1 MENLT
6 TLSEIKR
13 VLRMTNE
20 IPDDELGSFISGASE
35 EIYQEYG
42 WPIASTQAIID
53 SDNDTYYIFPTLQQA
68 TPVFSVSRVLINGS
82 LLSSGSYTTVTGSA
96 TVTLANGL
104 ASTYSNE
111 SIIMGYSP
119 NIFNRLATFMT
130 SLDVLQSTFLIAR
143 EGEEFP
149 RTAYLTQKIA
159 AIKTKL
165 NAGVYN
171 SSQFEGYSHYKGD
184 YVYQDDIG
192 GTI

>member
-1 MENLT
+1 MEDLT
-6 TLSEIKR
+6 TVSEVKR

-68 TPVFSVSRVLINGS
+68 TPVFSVSRVLVNGS

-96 TVTLANGL
+96 TVTLATGL

-130 SLDVLQSTFLIAR
+130 SLDVLQSTFLMQER
-143 EGEEFP
+143 EKSSQEQ
-149 RTAYLTQKIA
+149 LTLLKRLPT
-159 AIKTKL
+159 IKT
-165 NAGVYN
+165 N
-171 SSQFEGYSHYKGD
+171 
-184 YVYQDDIG
+184 
-192 GTI
+192 